1 MPICLSRRLMEAA
14 FCVFHCGVCR
24 GWAMF
29 CRLMNAAQCM
39 QILVSLVWGD
49 TMRVQGFNAKCP
61 QWKTSN
67 ETAQRQTEQ
76 QAPSALSDWPHTN
89 SGRFCSHVHQW
100 SCVRETRGK
109 WLTSVSECPP
119 VVKKVNV
126 LSQQSATRGL
136 HGELHPTCVLVY
148 CIVVNLPDHSPA
160 CILPS
165 DTYSAFDSATQ
176 ATPPHL
182 RDAEVLMQRL
192 LAVVVVGAGPFH
204 CLLLS
209 RIALQLSDQD
219 WSRLWG
225 GLVEMCL
232 LWQAVNRMCSHAG
245 LASTPD
251 WETQWAA
258 GIT

>member
-1 MPICLSRRLMEAA
+1 MQVCLCNRLMEAA
-14 FCVFHCGVCR
+14 FCLFSWGVCR

-29 CRLMNAAQCM
+29 CRLINAACKYWWA
-39 QILVSLVWGD
+39 LCEGNHEG
-49 TMRVQGFNAKCP
+49 TGFNAKCP

-89 SGRFCSHVHQW
+89 SGLLLFPCASMKLCAWNWWKVVDFSLRVPPCVQKGERPLPTECNKGSTWWIAPHLCYGVLHCCEPAWPFPCLYCTFWHIFCL
-100 SCVRETRGK
+100 
-109 WLTSVSECPP
+109 WLCNTSDP
-119 VVKKVNV
+119 
-126 LSQQSATRGL
+126 SA
-136 HGELHPTCVLVY
+136 
-148 CIVVNLPDHSPA
+148 
-160 CILPS
+160 
-165 DTYSAFDSATQ
+165 
-176 ATPPHL
+176 PPHL
-182 RDAEVLMQRL
+182 RDTEVLMQRL
-192 LAVVVVGAGPFH
+192 LAVVVVGGGPFH

-245 LASTPD
+245 LDSTPD